1 MKQIKRKMETEI
13 VESNYKLRDIQA
25 SFNSDRCLTLRRYN
39 QADKDQDEIIVFS
52 REETNAIFGLLRA
65 IKQEIGYDAER
76 CDFPF

>member
-13 VESNYKLRDIQA
+13 VESNYKLYDIQA

-52 REETNAIFGLLRA
+52 REETNAIFSLLRA

-76 CDFPF
+76 YDLPF